1 MDLFIYF
8 GALRGLR
15 RIAESVLLVA
25 DSSSLSL
32 NEDEECVT
40 LLTSGADR
48 LDCSIRLHLVRRHK
62 PATVDQCRPG
72 HWIRRRR
79 REIQIISL

>member
-1 MDLFIYF
+1 MIDRSVGRLVSRLLSMSERNGMNEWMDLFIYF

-32 NEDEECVT
+32 N
-40 LLTSGADR
+40 
-48 LDCSIRLHLVRRHK
+48 
-62 PATVDQCRPG
+62 
-72 HWIRRRR
+72 
-79 REIQIISL
+79 